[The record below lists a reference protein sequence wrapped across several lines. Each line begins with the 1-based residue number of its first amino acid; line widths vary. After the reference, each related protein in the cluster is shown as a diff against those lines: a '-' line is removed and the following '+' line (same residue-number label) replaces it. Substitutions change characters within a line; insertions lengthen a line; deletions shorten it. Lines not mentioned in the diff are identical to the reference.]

1 MSNNA
6 GTFGVVECSLQPVL
20 LIISKS
26 QFMQTAFRSAC
37 LMGGVLLAALA
48 AGKSAVAEVVVIGG
62 AEGLSWESGGG
73 DLPAVVIRSATA
85 IEKTNAPGGVIDFEP
100 EGRPYFI
107 APQRADTT
115 RNIAVGI
122 NSPLRGGSIRSP
134 NNRSIGAALA
144 NVIDDD
150 GDTALDMRAS
160 GGTQSA
166 RVLGL
171 IIDLD
176 LGARFGLN
184 RFKFFPRN
192 GDPDFP
198 SEEFPFQNEF
208 LRGYEIFINDG
219 TPENSFEGVPILQT
233 VAVETQNDQ
242 SVVDV
247 RIAPQY
253 VRFVRLKVLTAAGFD
268 LAEFQIFGTGF
279 VPEASYVS
287 NIFDF
292 GDLALFGNLR
302 WIQDAAGDAN
312 VSSLQVRTRTGVDP
326 NPVEFNKVRPGER
339 IFRVGGGAQAGN
351 RSGTS
356 TANVEVPWKWADG
369 VNDAELKALVENV
382 LDNDEVDVRE
392 AIGVFKDL
400 PLDQQA
406 LVTLDEADYRALR
419 GEDKGSI
426 RDDVNNWSG
435 WSPPY
440 SASGIVGQDQLPIDG
455 AGVPITSPGPRRY
468 FQFSI
473 DFFSDDFESA
483 AAVGGLAF
491 DVVSPPFARE
501 LIAEISPRSAAVGKN
516 TRFLYAVRNKSSG
529 QQRGFDA
536 FEIKTPLR
544 VESIGRVRIQRLG
557 GEVQEADFSG
567 SSLVNLPQASNGIS
581 IDEVLDD
588 RFAISFPL
596 IEEDGTV
603 LEVEFDNGVLRFGT
617 TFVGRAF
624 NRSVE
629 TTLGQGVVAGNA
641 ADLSQSGFADT
652 DIQPVGTPIADNL
665 SVAVPISKE
674 LLANVAVNSPVFTPN
689 GDGVN
694 DRVLI
699 QYDITNIARLS
710 PVKVSIFDLSG
721 RLVRALVDSEAIS
734 GRFAQPWDGRDDD
747 GVYVPPGHYAFS
759 VSLQAGTG
767 QVRKIGVVGVAY

>member
-1 MSNNA
+1 M
-6 GTFGVVECSLQPVL
+6 
-20 LIISKS
+20 
-26 QFMQTAFRSAC
+26 
-37 LMGGVLLAALA
+37 LAALA

-62 AEGLSWESGGG
+62 AAGLSWESGGG

-144 NVIDDD
+144 NVIDND

-192 GDPDFP
+192 GDPNFP

-247 RIAPQY
+247 RISPQY

-302 WIQDAAGDAN
+302 WIQEAAGDAN
-312 VSSLQVRTRTGVDP
+312 LSSLQIRTRTGVDS

-356 TANVEVPWKWADG
+356 TANVEVPWKWADD
-369 VNDAELKALVENV
+369 VDDAELKALVADV

-400 PLDQQA
+400 PLEQQA
-406 LVTLDEADYRALR
+406 LVTLDEADYSAMR
-419 GEDKGSI
+419 GEDKGVI

-440 SASGIVGQDQLPIDG
+440 SASGIVSQDQLPIDG
-455 AGVPITSPGPRRY
+455 AGVPISSPGPRRY

-473 DFFSDDFESA
+473 DFFSDDFEA
-483 AAVGGLAF
+483 AAVVGGLAF
-491 DVVSPPFARE
+491 DVISPPFAQE
-501 LIAEISPRSAAVGKN
+501 LIAEILPRSAAVGKN
-516 TRFLYAVRNKSSG
+516 TQFLYAVRNKSSG

-536 FEIKTPLR
+536 FEIETPLR
-544 VESIGRVRIQRLG
+544 VESIGRVRIQRPG

-567 SSLVNLPQASNGIS
+567 ASLANLPQASNGIS

-588 RFAISFPL
+588 RFVISFPL

-629 TTLGQGVVAGNA
+629 TTIGQGVVAGNA
-641 ADLSQSGFADT
+641 ADLSQSGFADS

-674 LLANVAVNSPVFTPN
+674 LLANVAVSSPVFTPN
-689 GDGVN
+689 GDGAN

-721 RLVRALVDSEAIS
+721 RLVRGLVNSEAIS
-734 GRFAQPWDGRDDD
+734 GRFVQPWDGRDDD

>member
-1 MSNNA
+1 MR
-6 GTFGVVECSLQPVL
+6 
-20 LIISKS
+20 
-26 QFMQTAFRSAC
+26 TAFRSAC
-37 LMGGVLLAALA
+37 LVGGLLLAAFA

-62 AEGLSWESGGG
+62 AEGLSWKSGGG

-100 EGRPYFI
+100 EGRSRFI

-115 RNIAVGI
+115 LNIAVGI
-122 NSPLRGGSIRSP
+122 NSPLRGGSIESP
-134 NNRSIGAALA
+134 NNRSIGATLA
-144 NVIDDD
+144 NLIDND

-198 SEEFPFQNEF
+198 SVEFPFQNEF

-247 RIAPQY
+247 RVAPQY

-268 LAEFQIFGTGF
+268 MAEFQIFGTGF

-302 WIQDAAGDAN
+302 WIQDAEGDAN
-312 VSSLQVRTRTGVDP
+312 LSSLRIRTRTGVDS

-356 TANVEVPWKWADG
+356 TANVEVPWKRAED
-369 VNDAELKALVENV
+369 VDDAELKALVESV

-406 LVTLDEADYRALR
+406 LVTLDEGDYSALR
-419 GEDKGSI
+419 GEDKGGI

-440 SASGIVGQDQLPIDG
+440 PASGIVGQDQLPIDG

-491 DVVSPPFARE
+491 DVISPPFAQE

-516 TRFLYAVRNKSSG
+516 TRFLYAVRNKASG

-536 FEIKTPLR
+536 FEIETPLR
-544 VESIGRVRIQRLG
+544 VEAIGRVRIQRPG
-557 GEVQEADFSG
+557 SEVQEADFSG
-567 SSLVNLPQASNGIS
+567 TSLANLPQASNGIS
-581 IDEVLDD
+581 IDEVHDD

-603 LEVEFDNGVLRFGT
+603 LEMEFDNGVLRFGT

-629 TTLGQGVVAGNA
+629 TTLGQGVLAGNA
-641 ADLSQSGFADT
+641 ADLSLSGFADS
-652 DIQPVGTPIADNL
+652 DFQPVGTPIEENL
-665 SVAVPISKE
+665 SVAVPISKD

-694 DRVLI
+694 DRALI
-699 QYDITNIARLS
+699 QYDITNIARPS

-767 QVRKIGVVGVAY
+767 QVREIGVVGVAY

>member
-1 MSNNA
+1 MR
-6 GTFGVVECSLQPVL
+6 
-20 LIISKS
+20 
-26 QFMQTAFRSAC
+26 TAFRSAC
-37 LMGGVLLAALA
+37 LVGGLLLAAFA

-100 EGRPYFI
+100 EGRPRFI
-107 APQRADTT
+107 APQLADTT

-122 NSPLRGGSIRSP
+122 NSPLRGGSIESP
-134 NNRSIGAALA
+134 NNRSIGGVLG
-144 NVIDDD
+144 NLIDND

-198 SEEFPFQNEF
+198 SVNFPFQNEF

-247 RIAPQY
+247 RIPPQY

-268 LAEFQIFGTGF
+268 MAEFQIFGTGF

-312 VSSLQVRTRTGVDP
+312 LSSLRIRTRTGVDP

-369 VNDAELKALVENV
+369 VDDAGLKALVESV

-406 LVTLDEADYRALR
+406 LVTLDEGDYSALR
-419 GEDKGSI
+419 GEDKGVI

-440 SASGIVGQDQLPIDG
+440 PASGIVGQDQLPIDG

-491 DVVSPPFARE
+491 DVISPPFAQE

-516 TRFLYAVRNKSSG
+516 TRFLYAVRNKASG

-536 FEIKTPLR
+536 FEIETPLR
-544 VESIGRVRIQRLG
+544 VEAIGRVRIQRPG
-557 GEVQEADFSG
+557 SEVQEADFSG
-567 SSLVNLPQASNGIS
+567 ASLANLPQASNGIS
-581 IDEVLDD
+581 IDEVHDG

-603 LEVEFDNGVLRFGT
+603 LEMEFDNGVLRFGT

-641 ADLSQSGFADT
+641 ADLSLSGFADS
-652 DIQPVGTPIADNL
+652 DFQPVGTPIEENL
-665 SVAVPISKE
+665 SVAVPISKD

-689 GDGVN
+689 GDGIN
-694 DRVLI
+694 DRALI

-734 GRFAQPWDGRDDD
+734 GRFAQLWDGRDDD

-767 QVRKIGVVGVAY
+767 QVREIGVVGVAY

>member
-1 MSNNA
+1 MR
-6 GTFGVVECSLQPVL
+6 
-20 LIISKS
+20 
-26 QFMQTAFRSAC
+26 TAFRSAC
-37 LMGGVLLAALA
+37 LVGGLLLAAFA
-48 AGKSAVAEVVVIGG
+48 AGKSAVAEVVIIGG

-85 IEKTNAPGGVIDFEP
+85 IEKTNAPGGVIDFAP
-100 EGRPYFI
+100 EGRPRFI
-107 APQRADTT
+107 APQLADTT

-122 NSPLRGGSIRSP
+122 NSPLRGGSIESP
-134 NNRSIGAALA
+134 NNRSIGGVLG
-144 NVIDDD
+144 NLIDND

-198 SEEFPFQNEF
+198 SVAFPFQNEF

-268 LAEFQIFGTGF
+268 MAEFQIFGTGF

-292 GDLALFGNLR
+292 GDLALLGNLR
-302 WIQDAAGDAN
+302 WVQDAEGDAN
-312 VSSLQVRTRTGVDP
+312 LSSLRIRTRTGVDP

-339 IFRVGGGAQAGN
+339 IFRVGGGARAGN

-356 TANVEVPWKWADG
+356 TANVEVPWKRAED
-369 VNDAELKALVENV
+369 VADAELKALVESV

-400 PLDQQA
+400 PLDQQS
-406 LVTLDEADYRALR
+406 LVTLDEGDYSALR
-419 GEDKGSI
+419 GEDKGVI
-426 RDDVNNWSG
+426 RDDVNNWSS

-491 DVVSPPFARE
+491 DVISPPFAQE

-516 TRFLYAVRNKSSG
+516 TQFLYAVLNKSSG
-529 QQRGFDA
+529 RQRGFDA
-536 FEIKTPLR
+536 FEIETPLR
-544 VESIGRVRIQRLG
+544 VEAIGRVRIQRPG

-567 SSLVNLPQASNGIS
+567 ASLANLPQASNGIS
-581 IDEVLDD
+581 IDEVSDD

-624 NRSVE
+624 NRAVE
-629 TTLGQGVVAGNA
+629 TTIGQGVVAGNA
-641 ADLSQSGFADT
+641 ADLSLSGFADS
-652 DIQPVGTPIADNL
+652 DLQPVGTPLAENL

-674 LLANVAVNSPVFTPN
+674 LLANVAVSSPVFTPN
-689 GDGVN
+689 GDGAN
-694 DRVLI
+694 DRALI
-699 QYDITNIARLS
+699 QYDITNIARPS

-734 GRFAQPWDGRDDD
+734 GRFVQPWDGRDDD
-747 GVYVPPGHYAFS
+747 GVYVPPGHYTFS

>member
-1 MSNNA
+1 MGNNA
-6 GTFGVVECSLQPVL
+6 AAFGVGPSCLLLVEFR
-20 LIISKS
+20 
-26 QFMQTAFRSAC
+26 FMHTAFRSAG
-37 LMGGVLLAALA
+37 LVAGLLFFAV
-48 AGKSAVAEVVVIGG
+48 SAVAEVVIIGG
-62 AEGLSWESGGG
+62 EEGLIWESGGG

-85 IEKTNAPGGVIDFEP
+85 IEKTNAPGGVIDFAP
-100 EGRPYFI
+100 EGLPYFI

-122 NSPLRGGSIRSP
+122 NSPLRGGRIDSP
-134 NNRSIGAALA
+134 NNRSIRAALS
-144 NVIDDD
+144 NLIDND

-198 SEEFPFQNEF
+198 SVEFPFQNEF

-242 SVVDV
+242 PVVDV
-247 RIAPQY
+247 RIDPQY

-268 LAEFQIFGTGF
+268 MAEFQIFGTGF

-302 WIQDAAGDAN
+302 WVQDARGDAN
-312 VSSLQVRTRTGVDP
+312 LSRLRIRTRTGVDP
-326 NPVEFNKVRPGER
+326 APVEFNKVRPGER
-339 IFRVGGGAQAGN
+339 IFRVGGGARAGN

-356 TANVEVPWKWADG
+356 TANVEVPWKRAEDIE
-369 VNDAELKALVENV
+369 DAELKALVENV

-392 AIGVFKDL
+392 ALGVFKDL

-406 LVTLDEADYRALR
+406 LVTLDEADYSALR
-419 GEDKGSI
+419 GEDKGVI

-440 SASGIVGQDQLPIDG
+440 SASGIVGQDQLSIDG
-455 AGVPITSPGPRRY
+455 AGVPISSPGPRRY

-483 AAVGGLAF
+483 ATVGGLAF
-491 DVVSPPFARE
+491 DAISPPFAQE

-516 TRFLYAVRNKSSG
+516 TRFLYAVLNKSSG

-536 FEIKTPLR
+536 FEIETPLR
-544 VESIGRVRIQRLG
+544 VEAIGRVRIERPG
-557 GEVQEADFSG
+557 GAVQEADFSG
-567 SSLVNLPQASNGIS
+567 ASLANLPQASNGIS
-581 IDEVLDD
+581 IDEVRDD

-596 IEEDGTV
+596 IQEDGAV

-624 NRSVE
+624 NRAVE
-629 TTLGQGVVAGNA
+629 TTIGQGVVAGNA
-641 ADLSQSGFADT
+641 ADLSAAGFADS
-652 DIQPVGTPIADNL
+652 DLQPVGTPLEENL

-689 GDGVN
+689 GDGAN
-694 DRVLI
+694 DRVLV
-699 QYDITNIARLS
+699 QYDITNIVRPS

-747 GVYVPPGHYAFS
+747 GGYVPPGHYTFS
-759 VSLQAGTG
+759 VSLRAGTG

>member
-1 MSNNA
+1 MR
-6 GTFGVVECSLQPVL
+6 
-20 LIISKS
+20 
-26 QFMQTAFRSAC
+26 TAFRSAC
-37 LMGGVLLAALA
+37 LVGGLLLAAFA

-100 EGRPYFI
+100 EGRFRFI

-115 RNIAVGI
+115 LNIAVGI
-122 NSPLRGGSIRSP
+122 NSPLRGGSIESP
-134 NNRSIGAALA
+134 NNRSIGATLA
-144 NVIDDD
+144 NLIDND

-198 SEEFPFQNEF
+198 SVEFPFQNEF

-247 RIAPQY
+247 RVAPQY

-268 LAEFQIFGTGF
+268 MAEFQIFGTGF

-312 VSSLQVRTRTGVDP
+312 LSSLRIRTRTGVDP

-356 TANVEVPWKWADG
+356 TANVEVPWKRAED
-369 VNDAELKALVENV
+369 VDDAELKALVESV

-406 LVTLDEADYRALR
+406 LVTLDEGDYSALR
-419 GEDKGSI
+419 GEDKGGI

-440 SASGIVGQDQLPIDG
+440 PASGIVGQDQLPIDG

-491 DVVSPPFARE
+491 DVISPPFAQE

-516 TRFLYAVRNKSSG
+516 TRFLYAVRNKASG

-536 FEIKTPLR
+536 FEIETPLR
-544 VESIGRVRIQRLG
+544 VEAIGRVRIQRPG
-557 GEVQEADFSG
+557 SEVQEADFSG
-567 SSLVNLPQASNGIS
+567 VSLANLPQASNGIS
-581 IDEVLDD
+581 IDEVHDD

-603 LEVEFDNGVLRFGT
+603 LEMEFDNGVLRFGT

-641 ADLSQSGFADT
+641 ADLSLSGFADS
-652 DIQPVGTPIADNL
+652 DFQPVGTPIEENL
-665 SVAVPISKE
+665 SVAVPISKD

-694 DRVLI
+694 DRALI
-699 QYDITNIARLS
+699 QYDITNIARPS

-767 QVRKIGVVGVAY
+767 QVREIGVVGVAY

>member
-1 MSNNA
+1 MR
-6 GTFGVVECSLQPVL
+6 
-20 LIISKS
+20 
-26 QFMQTAFRSAC
+26 TAFRSAC
-37 LMGGVLLAALA
+37 LVGGVLLVALA

-73 DLPAVVIRSATA
+73 GLPAVVIRSATA

-100 EGRPYFI
+100 EGRLHFI

-247 RIAPQY
+247 RISPQY

-302 WIQDAAGDAN
+302 WIQDAEGDAN
-312 VSSLQVRTRTGVDP
+312 LSSLQIRTRTGVDS
-326 NPVEFNKVRPGER
+326 NPIEFNKVRPGER

-356 TANVEVPWKWADG
+356 TANVEVPWKWADD
-369 VNDAELKALVENV
+369 VDDAELKALVADV

-406 LVTLDEADYRALR
+406 LVTLDEADYSALR
-419 GEDKGSI
+419 GEDKGVI

-440 SASGIVGQDQLPIDG
+440 SASAIVSQDLLPIDG
-455 AGVPITSPGPRRY
+455 AGVPISSPGPRRY

-483 AAVGGLAF
+483 AVVGGLAF
-491 DVVSPPFARE
+491 DVIAPPFAQE

-516 TRFLYAVRNKSSG
+516 TRFLYAVLNKSSG

-536 FEIKTPLR
+536 FEIETPLR
-544 VESIGRVRIQRLG
+544 VESIGRVRIQRPG

-567 SSLVNLPQASNGIS
+567 ASLANLPQASNSIS
-581 IDEVLDD
+581 IDEVDDD

-629 TTLGQGVVAGNA
+629 TTIGQGVVAGNA
-641 ADLSQSGFADT
+641 ADLSLSGFD
-652 DIQPVGTPIADNL
+652 DSDRQPVGTPIAENL

-689 GDGVN
+689 GDGAN

-699 QYDITNIARLS
+699 QYDITNIARPS

>member
-1 MSNNA
+1 MR
-6 GTFGVVECSLQPVL
+6 
-20 LIISKS
+20 
-26 QFMQTAFRSAC
+26 TAFRSAY
-37 LMGGVLLAALA
+37 LVGGLLLAALA
-48 AGKSAVAEVVVIGG
+48 AGKSAVAEVVIIGS

-73 DLPAVVIRSATA
+73 GLPAVVIRSATA

-100 EGRPYFI
+100 EGRLHFI

-122 NSPLRGGSIRSP
+122 NSPLRGGSIESP
-134 NNRSIGAALA
+134 NNRSISGALA
-144 NVIDDD
+144 NLIDND

-198 SEEFPFQNEF
+198 SVEFPFQNEF

-247 RIAPQY
+247 RIPPQY

-302 WIQDAAGDAN
+302 WIQDAEGDAN
-312 VSSLQVRTRTGVDP
+312 LSSLQIRTRTGLDP

-339 IFRVGGGAQAGN
+339 IFRVGGGARAGN

-356 TANVEVPWKWADG
+356 TANVEVPWKWADD
-369 VNDAELKALVENV
+369 VDDAELKALVADV

-406 LVTLDEADYRALR
+406 LVTLDEADYSALR
-419 GEDKGSI
+419 GEDKGVI

-455 AGVPITSPGPRRY
+455 AGVPISSPGP
-468 FQFSI
+468 
-473 DFFSDDFESA
+473 A
-483 AAVGGLAF
+483 AL
-491 DVVSPPFARE
+491 
-501 LIAEISPRSAAVGKN
+501 
-516 TRFLYAVRNKSSG
+516 
-529 QQRGFDA
+529 
-536 FEIKTPLR
+536 
-544 VESIGRVRIQRLG
+544 
-557 GEVQEADFSG
+557 
-567 SSLVNLPQASNGIS
+567 
-581 IDEVLDD
+581 
-588 RFAISFPL
+588 
-596 IEEDGTV
+596 
-603 LEVEFDNGVLRFGT
+603 
-617 TFVGRAF
+617 
-624 NRSVE
+624 
-629 TTLGQGVVAGNA
+629 
-641 ADLSQSGFADT
+641 
-652 DIQPVGTPIADNL
+652 L
-665 SVAVPISKE
+665 SV
-674 LLANVAVNSPVFTPN
+674 F
-689 GDGVN
+689 
-694 DRVLI
+694 
-699 QYDITNIARLS
+699 
-710 PVKVSIFDLSG
+710 
-721 RLVRALVDSEAIS
+721 
-734 GRFAQPWDGRDDD
+734 
-747 GVYVPPGHYAFS
+747 H
-759 VSLQAGTG
+759 
-767 QVRKIGVVGVAY
+767 

>member
-1 MSNNA
+1 MR
-6 GTFGVVECSLQPVL
+6 TV
-20 LIISKS
+20 
-26 QFMQTAFRSAC
+26 FRSVY
-37 LMGGVLLAALA
+37 LVGGLLLAALA
-48 AGKSAVAEVVVIGG
+48 AEKSAVADVVIIGG

-73 DLPAVVIRSATA
+73 GLPAVVIRSATA
-85 IEKTNAPGGVIDFEP
+85 IEKTNSPGGVIDFEP
-100 EGRPYFI
+100 EGRLHFI

-122 NSPLRGGSIRSP
+122 NSPLRGGSIESP
-134 NNRSIGAALA
+134 NNRSISAALA
-144 NVIDDD
+144 NLIDND

-192 GDPDFP
+192 GDPNFP
-198 SEEFPFQNEF
+198 SAEFPFQNEF

-219 TPENSFEGVPILQT
+219 TRENSFEGVPILQT

-247 RIAPQY
+247 RIPPQY

-302 WIQDAAGDAN
+302 WIQDAEGDAN
-312 VSSLQVRTRTGVDP
+312 LSGLQIRTRTGVDA

-339 IFRVGGGAQAGN
+339 IFRVGGGARAGN

-356 TANVEVPWKWADG
+356 TANVEVPWKWTDD
-369 VNDAELKALVENV
+369 VDDAELKALIADV

-406 LVTLDEADYRALR
+406 LVTLDEADYSALR
-419 GEDKGSI
+419 GEDKGII

-440 SASGIVGQDQLPIDG
+440 PASGIVGQDQLPIDG
-455 AGVPITSPGPRRY
+455 AGVPISSPGPRRY

-483 AAVGGLAF
+483 AVVGGLAF
-491 DVVSPPFARE
+491 DVISPPFAQE

-516 TRFLYAVRNKSSG
+516 TRFLYAVLNKSSD

-536 FEIKTPLR
+536 FEIETPLR
-544 VESIGRVRIQRLG
+544 VESIGRVRIQRPG
-557 GEVQEADFSG
+557 GEVQEANFSG
-567 SSLVNLPQASNGIS
+567 ASLANLPQASNSIS
-581 IDEVLDD
+581 IDEVHDD

-629 TTLGQGVVAGNA
+629 TTIGQGVVAGNA
-641 ADLSQSGFADT
+641 ADLSQSGFADS
-652 DIQPVGTPIADNL
+652 DLQPVGTPIDENL

-689 GDGVN
+689 GDGAN

-699 QYDITNIARLS
+699 QYDITNIARPS

-734 GRFAQPWDGRDDD
+734 GRFVQLWDGRDDD

>member
-1 MSNNA
+1 M
-6 GTFGVVECSLQPVL
+6 
-20 LIISKS
+20 
-26 QFMQTAFRSAC
+26 
-37 LMGGVLLAALA
+37 LAAFA
-48 AGKSAVAEVVVIGG
+48 AGKSAVAEVVIIGG

-73 DLPAVVIRSATA
+73 GLPAVVIRSSTA

-100 EGRPYFI
+100 EGRLHFI

-134 NNRSIGAALA
+134 NNRSIGAALG
-144 NVIDDD
+144 NVIDND

-198 SEEFPFQNEF
+198 SVEFPFQNEF

-292 GDLALFGNLR
+292 GDLALFGNFR

-312 VSSLQVRTRTGVDP
+312 LSSLQVRTRTGVDP

-356 TANVEVPWKWADG
+356 TANVEVPWRWADD
-369 VNDAELKALVENV
+369 VDDAELKALVADV

-406 LVTLDEADYRALR
+406 LVTLDEADYSALR
-419 GEDKGSI
+419 GEDKGVI

-440 SASGIVGQDQLPIDG
+440 SASGIVSQDQLPIDG
-455 AGVPITSPGPRRY
+455 AGVPISSPGPRRY

-483 AAVGGLAF
+483 AVVGGLAF
-491 DVVSPPFARE
+491 DVISPPFAQE

-516 TRFLYAVRNKSSG
+516 TRFLYAVLNKSSG

-536 FEIKTPLR
+536 FEIETPLR
-544 VESIGRVRIQRLG
+544 VEAIGRVRIQRPG

-567 SSLVNLPQASNGIS
+567 VSLANLPQASNSIS

-588 RFAISFPL
+588 RFVISFPL

-617 TFVGRAF
+617 TFVSRAF

-629 TTLGQGVVAGNA
+629 TTIGQGVVAGNA
-641 ADLSQSGFADT
+641 ADLSLSGFADS
-652 DIQPVGTPIADNL
+652 DLQPVGAPIEENL

-689 GDGVN
+689 GDGAN

>member
-20 LIISKS
+20 LLTFKS

-62 AEGLSWESGGG
+62 GEGLSWESGGG

-144 NVIDDD
+144 NVIDND

-198 SEEFPFQNEF
+198 SKEFPFQNEF

-302 WIQDAAGDAN
+302 WIQEAEGDAN
-312 VSSLQVRTRTGVDP
+312 LSSLRVRTRTGVDP

-356 TANVEVPWKWADG
+356 TANVEVPWKWADAID
-369 VNDAELKALVENV
+369 DAQLKALVEEV

-400 PLDQQA
+400 PLDQQV
-406 LVTLDEADYRALR
+406 LVTLDEADYSALR
-419 GEDKGSI
+419 GEDKGVI

-440 SASGIVGQDQLPIDG
+440 PASGIVGQDQLPIDG
-455 AGVPITSPGPRRY
+455 SGVPISSPGPRRY

-491 DVVSPPFARE
+491 DVVSPPFAQE

-544 VESIGRVRIQRLG
+544 VESIGRVRIQRPG

-567 SSLVNLPQASNGIS
+567 SSLVNLPQASNAIS

>member
-1 MSNNA
+1 M
-6 GTFGVVECSLQPVL
+6 
-20 LIISKS
+20 
-26 QFMQTAFRSAC
+26 
-37 LMGGVLLAALA
+37 LAAFV
-48 AGKSAVAEVVVIGG
+48 AGKSAVAEVVIIGG

-73 DLPAVVIRSATA
+73 GLPAVVIRSSTA

-122 NSPLRGGSIRSP
+122 NSPLRGGSIESP
-134 NNRSIGAALA
+134 NNRSISATLA
-144 NVIDDD
+144 NLIDND

-198 SEEFPFQNEF
+198 SVEFPFQNEF

-247 RIAPQY
+247 RIPPQY

-268 LAEFQIFGTGF
+268 MAEFQIFGTGF

-292 GDLALFGNLR
+292 GGLALFGNFR
-302 WIQDAAGDAN
+302 WIQDAEGDAN
-312 VSSLQVRTRTGVDP
+312 LSSLQIRTRTGVDP
-326 NPVEFNKVRPGER
+326 SPVEFNKVRPGER

-356 TANVEVPWKWADG
+356 TANVEVPWRWADD
-369 VNDAELKALVENV
+369 VDDAELKALVADV

-406 LVTLDEADYRALR
+406 LVTLDEADYSALR
-419 GEDKGSI
+419 GEDKGVI

-440 SASGIVGQDQLPIDG
+440 SASGIVSQDQLPIDG
-455 AGVPITSPGPRRY
+455 AGVPISSPGPRRY

-483 AAVGGLAF
+483 AVVGGLAF
-491 DVVSPPFARE
+491 DVISPPFAQE

-516 TRFLYAVRNKSSG
+516 TRFLYAVLNKSSG

-536 FEIKTPLR
+536 FEIETPLR
-544 VESIGRVRIQRLG
+544 VESIGRVRIQRPG

-567 SSLVNLPQASNGIS
+567 ASLANLPQASNSIS
-581 IDEVLDD
+581 IDEVHDD
-588 RFAISFPL
+588 RFVISFPL

-629 TTLGQGVVAGNA
+629 TTIGQGAVAGNA
-641 ADLSQSGFADT
+641 ADLSLSGFADS
-652 DIQPVGTPIADNL
+652 DLQPVGTPIEENL

-699 QYDITNIARLS
+699 QYDITNIARPS

-734 GRFAQPWDGRDDD
+734 GRFAQPWDGQDDD

>member
-20 LIISKS
+20 LIIFKS

-85 IEKTNAPGGVIDFEP
+85 IEKTNAPGGVIDFDP

-144 NVIDDD
+144 NVIDND

-247 RIAPQY
+247 RISPQY

-302 WIQDAAGDAN
+302 WIQEAEGDAN
-312 VSSLQVRTRTGVDP
+312 LSSLRVRTRTGVDP

-356 TANVEVPWKWADG
+356 TANVEVPWKWADAID
-369 VNDAELKALVENV
+369 DAELKALVEEV

-400 PLDQQA
+400 PLDQQV

-419 GEDKGSI
+419 GEDKGVI

-440 SASGIVGQDQLPIDG
+440 PASGIVGQDQLPIDG
-455 AGVPITSPGPRRY
+455 SGVPISSPGPRRY

-491 DVVSPPFARE
+491 DVVSPPFAQE

-544 VESIGRVRIQRLG
+544 VESIGRVRIQRPDS
-557 GEVQEADFSG
+557 EVQEADFSG
-567 SSLVNLPQASNGIS
+567 SSLVNLPQASNDIS

-689 GDGVN
+689 GDGAN

>member
-1 MSNNA
+1 MR
-6 GTFGVVECSLQPVL
+6 
-20 LIISKS
+20 
-26 QFMQTAFRSAC
+26 TAFRSAC
-37 LMGGVLLAALA
+37 LVGGLLLAAFA

-100 EGRPYFI
+100 EGRSRFI

-115 RNIAVGI
+115 LNIAVGI
-122 NSPLRGGSIRSP
+122 NSPLRGGSIESP
-134 NNRSIGAALA
+134 NNRSIGATLA
-144 NVIDDD
+144 NLIDND

-198 SEEFPFQNEF
+198 SVEFPFQNEF

-247 RIAPQY
+247 RVAPQY

-268 LAEFQIFGTGF
+268 MAEFQIFGTGF

-302 WIQDAAGDAN
+302 WIQDAEGDAN
-312 VSSLQVRTRTGVDP
+312 LSSLRIRTRTGVDS

-356 TANVEVPWKWADG
+356 TANVEVPWKRAED
-369 VNDAELKALVENV
+369 VVDAELKALVESV

-406 LVTLDEADYRALR
+406 LVTLDEGDYSALR
-419 GEDKGSI
+419 GEDKGGI

-440 SASGIVGQDQLPIDG
+440 PASGIVGQDQLPIDG

-491 DVVSPPFARE
+491 DVISPPFAQE

-516 TRFLYAVRNKSSG
+516 TRFLYAVRNKASG

-536 FEIKTPLR
+536 FEIETPLR
-544 VESIGRVRIQRLG
+544 VEAIGRVRIQRPG
-557 GEVQEADFSG
+557 SEVQEADFSG
-567 SSLVNLPQASNGIS
+567 TSLANLPQASNGIS
-581 IDEVLDD
+581 IDEVHDD

-603 LEVEFDNGVLRFGT
+603 LEMEFDNGVLRFGT

-641 ADLSQSGFADT
+641 ADLSLSGFADS
-652 DIQPVGTPIADNL
+652 DFQPVGTPIEENL
-665 SVAVPISKE
+665 SVAVPISKD

-694 DRVLI
+694 DRALI
-699 QYDITNIARLS
+699 QYDITNIARPS

-767 QVRKIGVVGVAY
+767 QVREIGVVGVAY

>member
-1 MSNNA
+1 MR
-6 GTFGVVECSLQPVL
+6 
-20 LIISKS
+20 I
-26 QFMQTAFRSAC
+26 AFRFAG
-37 LMGGVLLAALA
+37 LVGGVLLAALA

-134 NNRSIGAALA
+134 NNRSIGAALT

-302 WIQDAAGDAN
+302 WIQDAEGDAN
-312 VSSLQVRTRTGVDP
+312 LSGLRVRTRTGVDP

-356 TANVEVPWKWADG
+356 TANVEVPWKWADI
-369 VNDAELKALVENV
+369 VDDAELKGLVEGV

-392 AIGVFKDL
+392 AIGVFKGL

-406 LVTLDEADYRALR
+406 LVTLDEADYSALR
-419 GEDKGSI
+419 SEDRGVI

-440 SASGIVGQDQLPIDG
+440 PASGIVSQDQLPIDG
-455 AGVPITSPGPRRY
+455 TGVPISSPGPRRY
-468 FQFSI
+468 FQLSI

-483 AAVGGLAF
+483 AVVGGLAF
-491 DVVSPPFARE
+491 DVVSPPFAQE

-536 FEIKTPLR
+536 FEIETPLR
-544 VESIGRVRIQRLG
+544 VESIGRVRIQRPG

-567 SSLVNLPQASNGIS
+567 ASLANLPQASNGIS

-641 ADLSQSGFADT
+641 ADLSQSGFADS

-721 RLVRALVDSEAIS
+721 RLVRVLVDSEAIS

-747 GVYVPPGHYAFS
+747 GEYVPPGHYAFS

>member
-1 MSNNA
+1 MRI
-6 GTFGVVECSLQPVL
+6 T
-20 LIISKS
+20 
-26 QFMQTAFRSAC
+26 FRSTF
-37 LMGGVLLAALA
+37 LVGGFLLAAFA
-48 AGKSAVAEVVVIGG
+48 TGKSAVAEVVVIGG

-73 DLPAVVIRSATA
+73 DLPAVVIRSESA

-107 APQRADTT
+107 APQLADTT
-115 RNIAVGI
+115 RNIAIGI
-122 NSPLRGGSIRSP
+122 NSPLRGGSIESP
-134 NNRSIGAALA
+134 NNRSISATLA
-144 NVIDDD
+144 NLIDND

-160 GGTQSA
+160 VGTQSA

-192 GDPDFP
+192 GAPDFP
-198 SEEFPFQNEF
+198 SVEFPFQNEF

-247 RIAPQY
+247 RIPPQY

-268 LAEFQIFGTGF
+268 MAEFQIFGTGF

-287 NIFDF
+287 NVFDF

-302 WIQDAAGDAN
+302 WIQDAEGDAN
-312 VSSLQVRTRTGVDP
+312 LSSLQVRTRTGVDP
-326 NPVEFNKVRPGER
+326 APVEFNKVRPGER

-356 TANVEVPWKWADG
+356 TANVEVPWKRAED
-369 VNDAELKALVENV
+369 VDDAELKALVGGV

-392 AIGVFKDL
+392 ALGVFKDL

-406 LVTLDEADYRALR
+406 LVTLNEADYNALR
-419 GEDKGSI
+419 GEDKGGI

-440 SASGIVGQDQLPIDG
+440 PASGIVSQDQISIDG
-455 AGVPITSPGPRRY
+455 AGVPISSPGPRRY

-483 AAVGGLAF
+483 ALVGGLAF
-491 DVVSPPFARE
+491 DVISPPFAQE

-516 TRFLYAVRNKSSG
+516 TRFLYAVLNKSSG

-536 FEIKTPLR
+536 LEIETPLR
-544 VESIGRVRIQRLG
+544 VEAIGRVRIQRPS
-557 GEVQEADFSG
+557 GEVQAADFSDA
-567 SSLVNLPQASNGIS
+567 SLANLPQDSNGLS
-581 IDEVLDD
+581 IDEVHDD

-596 IEEDGTV
+596 IQEDGTV

-629 TTLGQGVVAGNA
+629 TTIGQGVVAGNA
-641 ADLSQSGFADT
+641 ADLSQSGFADS
-652 DIQPVGTPIADNL
+652 DLQPVGTPIEENL

-674 LLANVAVNSPVFTPN
+674 LLANVAVNSSVFTPN
-689 GDGVN
+689 GDGAN
-694 DRVLI
+694 DRVFI
-699 QYDITNIARLS
+699 RYDITNIARPS
-710 PVKVSIFDLSG
+710 PIKVSIFDLSG

-734 GRFAQPWDGRDDD
+734 GRFAQPWDGRDDA
-747 GVYVPPGHYAFS
+747 GIYVPPGHYAFS
-759 VSLQAGTG
+759 VLLQAGTG

>member
-1 MSNNA
+1 MR
-6 GTFGVVECSLQPVL
+6 
-20 LIISKS
+20 
-26 QFMQTAFRSAC
+26 TAFRSAC
-37 LMGGVLLAALA
+37 LVGGLLLAAFA

-100 EGRPYFI
+100 EGRSRFI

-115 RNIAVGI
+115 LNIAVGI
-122 NSPLRGGSIRSP
+122 NSPLRGGSIESP
-134 NNRSIGAALA
+134 NNRSIGATLA
-144 NVIDDD
+144 NLIDND

-198 SEEFPFQNEF
+198 SVEFPFQNEF

-247 RIAPQY
+247 RVAPQY

-268 LAEFQIFGTGF
+268 MAEFQIFGTGF

-302 WIQDAAGDAN
+302 WIQDAEGDAN
-312 VSSLQVRTRTGVDP
+312 LSSLRLRTRTGVDS

-356 TANVEVPWKWADG
+356 TANVEVPWKRAED
-369 VNDAELKALVENV
+369 VDDAELKALVESV

-406 LVTLDEADYRALR
+406 LVTLDEGDYSALR
-419 GEDKGSI
+419 GEDKGGI

-440 SASGIVGQDQLPIDG
+440 PASGIVGQDQLPIDG

-491 DVVSPPFARE
+491 DVISPPFAQE

-516 TRFLYAVRNKSSG
+516 TRFLYAVRNKASG

-536 FEIKTPLR
+536 FEIETPLR
-544 VESIGRVRIQRLG
+544 VEAIGRVRIQRPG
-557 GEVQEADFSG
+557 SEVQEADFSG
-567 SSLVNLPQASNGIS
+567 TSLANLPQASNGIS
-581 IDEVLDD
+581 IDEVHDD

-603 LEVEFDNGVLRFGT
+603 LEMEFDNGVLRFGT

-641 ADLSQSGFADT
+641 ADLSLSGFADS
-652 DIQPVGTPIADNL
+652 DFQPVGTPIEENL
-665 SVAVPISKE
+665 SVAVPISKD

-689 GDGVN
+689 GDGIN
-694 DRVLI
+694 DRALI

-734 GRFAQPWDGRDDD
+734 GRFAQLWDGRDDD

-767 QVRKIGVVGVAY
+767 QVREIGVVGVAY

>member
-1 MSNNA
+1 MR
-6 GTFGVVECSLQPVL
+6 
-20 LIISKS
+20 
-26 QFMQTAFRSAC
+26 TAFRSAC
-37 LMGGVLLAALA
+37 LVGGLLLAAFA

-100 EGRPYFI
+100 EGRSRFI

-115 RNIAVGI
+115 LNIAVGI
-122 NSPLRGGSIRSP
+122 NSPLRGGSIESP
-134 NNRSIGAALA
+134 NNRSIGATLA
-144 NVIDDD
+144 NLIDND

-198 SEEFPFQNEF
+198 SVEFPFQNEF

-247 RIAPQY
+247 RVAPQY

-268 LAEFQIFGTGF
+268 MAEFQIFGTGF

-302 WIQDAAGDAN
+302 WIQDAEGDAN
-312 VSSLQVRTRTGVDP
+312 LSSLRIRTRTGVDS

-356 TANVEVPWKWADG
+356 TANVEVPWKRAED
-369 VNDAELKALVENV
+369 VDDAELKALVESV

-406 LVTLDEADYRALR
+406 LVTLDEGDYSALR
-419 GEDKGSI
+419 GEDKGGI

-440 SASGIVGQDQLPIDG
+440 PASGIVGQHQLPIDG
-455 AGVPITSPGPRRY
+455 AGVPIT
-468 FQFSI
+468 
-473 DFFSDDFESA
+473 
-483 AAVGGLAF
+483 
-491 DVVSPPFARE
+491 
-501 LIAEISPRSAAVGKN
+501 
-516 TRFLYAVRNKSSG
+516 
-529 QQRGFDA
+529 
-536 FEIKTPLR
+536 
-544 VESIGRVRIQRLG
+544 
-557 GEVQEADFSG
+557 
-567 SSLVNLPQASNGIS
+567 
-581 IDEVLDD
+581 
-588 RFAISFPL
+588 
-596 IEEDGTV
+596 
-603 LEVEFDNGVLRFGT
+603 
-617 TFVGRAF
+617 
-624 NRSVE
+624 
-629 TTLGQGVVAGNA
+629 
-641 ADLSQSGFADT
+641 
-652 DIQPVGTPIADNL
+652 
-665 SVAVPISKE
+665 
-674 LLANVAVNSPVFTPN
+674 
-689 GDGVN
+689 
-694 DRVLI
+694 
-699 QYDITNIARLS
+699 
-710 PVKVSIFDLSG
+710 
-721 RLVRALVDSEAIS
+721 
-734 GRFAQPWDGRDDD
+734 
-747 GVYVPPGHYAFS
+747 
-759 VSLQAGTG
+759 
-767 QVRKIGVVGVAY
+767 

>member
-1 MSNNA
+1 MR
-6 GTFGVVECSLQPVL
+6 
-20 LIISKS
+20 
-26 QFMQTAFRSAC
+26 TAFRSAC
-37 LMGGVLLAALA
+37 LVGGLLLAAFA

-100 EGRPYFI
+100 EGRSRFI

-115 RNIAVGI
+115 LNIAVGI
-122 NSPLRGGSIRSP
+122 NSPLRGGSIESP
-134 NNRSIGAALA
+134 NNRSIGATLA
-144 NVIDDD
+144 NLIDND

-198 SEEFPFQNEF
+198 SVEFPFQNEF

-247 RIAPQY
+247 RVAPQY

-268 LAEFQIFGTGF
+268 MAEFQIFGTGF

-302 WIQDAAGDAN
+302 WIQDAEGDAN
-312 VSSLQVRTRTGVDP
+312 LSSLRIRTRTGVDS

-356 TANVEVPWKWADG
+356 TANVEVPWKRAED
-369 VNDAELKALVENV
+369 VDDAELKALVESV

-406 LVTLDEADYRALR
+406 LVTLDEGDYSALR

-440 SASGIVGQDQLPIDG
+440 PASGIVGQDQLPIDG

-491 DVVSPPFARE
+491 DVISPPFAQE

-516 TRFLYAVRNKSSG
+516 TRFLYAVRNKASG

-536 FEIKTPLR
+536 FEIETPLR
-544 VESIGRVRIQRLG
+544 VEAIGRVRIQRSG
-557 GEVQEADFSG
+557 SEVQEADFSG
-567 SSLVNLPQASNGIS
+567 ASLANLPQASNGIS
-581 IDEVLDD
+581 IDEVHDD

-603 LEVEFDNGVLRFGT
+603 LEMEFDNGVLRFGT

-641 ADLSQSGFADT
+641 ADLSLSGFADS
-652 DIQPVGTPIADNL
+652 DFQPVGTPIEENL
-665 SVAVPISKE
+665 SVAVPISKD

-694 DRVLI
+694 DRALI
-699 QYDITNIARLS
+699 QYDITNIARPS

-767 QVRKIGVVGVAY
+767 QVREIGVVGVAY

>member
-1 MSNNA
+1 MR
-6 GTFGVVECSLQPVL
+6 
-20 LIISKS
+20 
-26 QFMQTAFRSAC
+26 TAFRSAC
-37 LMGGVLLAALA
+37 LVGGLLLAAFA

-122 NSPLRGGSIRSP
+122 NSPLRGGSIESP
-134 NNRSIGAALA
+134 NNRSISAALA
-144 NVIDDD
+144 NLIDND

-198 SEEFPFQNEF
+198 SVEFPFQNEF

-219 TPENSFEGVPILQT
+219 TPENFFEGVPILQT
-233 VAVETQNDQ
+233 IAVETQNDQ

-247 RIAPQY
+247 RIPPQY

-268 LAEFQIFGTGF
+268 MAEFQIFGTGF

-302 WIQDAAGDAN
+302 WSQDAEGDAN
-312 VSSLQVRTRTGVDP
+312 LSSLRIRTRTGVDP

-356 TANVEVPWKWADG
+356 TANVEVPWKWADD
-369 VNDAELKALVENV
+369 VDDAALKALVKDV

-392 AIGVFKDL
+392 AIGVFKGL

-406 LVTLDEADYRALR
+406 LVTLNEADYRALR
-419 GEDKGSI
+419 GEDKGVI

-455 AGVPITSPGPRRY
+455 AGVPITSLGPRRY

-491 DVVSPPFARE
+491 DVISPPFAQE

-536 FEIKTPLR
+536 FEIETPLR
-544 VESIGRVRIQRLG
+544 VKAIGSVRIRRPG

-567 SSLVNLPQASNGIS
+567 ASLANLPQANNGIS
-581 IDEVLDD
+581 IDEVRDD

-641 ADLSQSGFADT
+641 ADLSLSGFADS
-652 DIQPVGTPIADNL
+652 DRQPVGTPIEENL
-665 SVAVPISKE
+665 SVAVPISKD

-699 QYDITNIARLS
+699 QYDITNIARPS

-721 RLVRALVDSEAIS
+721 RLVRALVHSEAIS
-734 GRFAQPWDGRDDD
+734 GRFAQLWDGRDDD

>member
-1 MSNNA
+1 MR
-6 GTFGVVECSLQPVL
+6 
-20 LIISKS
+20 
-26 QFMQTAFRSAC
+26 TAFRSAC
-37 LMGGVLLAALA
+37 LVGGVLLAALA

-100 EGRPYFI
+100 EGRSYFI

-122 NSPLRGGSIRSP
+122 NSPLRGGGIASP
-134 NNRSIGAALA
+134 NNRSISAALA
-144 NVIDDD
+144 NLIDDD
-150 GDTALDMRAS
+150 GNTALDMRAS

-198 SEEFPFQNEF
+198 SVEFPFQNEF

-247 RIAPQY
+247 RIPPQY

-268 LAEFQIFGTGF
+268 MAEFQIFGTGF

-302 WIQDAAGDAN
+302 WIQDAEGDAN
-312 VSSLQVRTRTGVDP
+312 LSNLQVRTRTGVDP

-356 TANVEVPWKWADG
+356 TANVEVPWKWADDID
-369 VNDAELKALVENV
+369 DAELKALVADV

-400 PLDQQA
+400 PLDEQA

-419 GEDKGSI
+419 GEDKGVI

-455 AGVPITSPGPRRY
+455 AGVPISSPGPRRY

-483 AAVGGLAF
+483 AVVGGLAF
-491 DVVSPPFARE
+491 DAISPPFAQE

-516 TRFLYAVRNKSSG
+516 TRFLYAVLNKSSG

-536 FEIKTPLR
+536 FEIETPLR
-544 VESIGRVRIQRLG
+544 VESIGRVRIQRPG

-567 SSLVNLPQASNGIS
+567 ASLANLPQASNSIS
-581 IDEVLDD
+581 IDEVHDD
-588 RFAISFPL
+588 RFVISFPL

-629 TTLGQGVVAGNA
+629 TTIGQGVVAGNA
-641 ADLSQSGFADT
+641 ADLSSVWVCRFRSPAGGYADSGQSLG
-652 DIQPVGTPIADNL
+652 
-665 SVAVPISKE
+665 
-674 LLANVAVNSPVFTPN
+674 
-689 GDGVN
+689 
-694 DRVLI
+694 
-699 QYDITNIARLS
+699 
-710 PVKVSIFDLSG
+710 G
-721 RLVRALVDSEAIS
+721 RAHQQGALGQC
-734 GRFAQPWDGRDDD
+734 GREFS
-747 GVYVPPGHYAFS
+747 GVYAQRRRGQRSGPHPVRHHQYRAALAGESLDFRSVRPLGPG
-759 VSLQAGTG
+759 LG
-767 QVRKIGVVGVAY
+767 Q

>member
-1 MSNNA
+1 MR
-6 GTFGVVECSLQPVL
+6 
-20 LIISKS
+20 
-26 QFMQTAFRSAC
+26 TAFRSAC
-37 LMGGVLLAALA
+37 LVGGLLLAAFA

-100 EGRPYFI
+100 EGRSRFI

-115 RNIAVGI
+115 LNIAVGI
-122 NSPLRGGSIRSP
+122 NSPLRGGSIESP
-134 NNRSIGAALA
+134 NNRSIGATLA
-144 NVIDDD
+144 NLIDND

-198 SEEFPFQNEF
+198 SVEFPFQNEF

-247 RIAPQY
+247 RVAPQY

-268 LAEFQIFGTGF
+268 MAEFQIFGTGF

-302 WIQDAAGDAN
+302 WIQDAEGDAN
-312 VSSLQVRTRTGVDP
+312 LSSLRIRTRTGVDP

-356 TANVEVPWKWADG
+356 TANVEVPWKRAED
-369 VNDAELKALVENV
+369 VDDAELKALVESV

-400 PLDQQA
+400 PLDQ
-406 LVTLDEADYRALR
+406 
-419 GEDKGSI
+419 
-426 RDDVNNWSG
+426 
-435 WSPPY
+435 
-440 SASGIVGQDQLPIDG
+440 
-455 AGVPITSPGPRRY
+455 
-468 FQFSI
+468 
-473 DFFSDDFESA
+473 
-483 AAVGGLAF
+483 
-491 DVVSPPFARE
+491 
-501 LIAEISPRSAAVGKN
+501 
-516 TRFLYAVRNKSSG
+516 
-529 QQRGFDA
+529 
-536 FEIKTPLR
+536 
-544 VESIGRVRIQRLG
+544 
-557 GEVQEADFSG
+557 
-567 SSLVNLPQASNGIS
+567 
-581 IDEVLDD
+581 
-588 RFAISFPL
+588 
-596 IEEDGTV
+596 
-603 LEVEFDNGVLRFGT
+603 
-617 TFVGRAF
+617 
-624 NRSVE
+624 
-629 TTLGQGVVAGNA
+629 
-641 ADLSQSGFADT
+641 
-652 DIQPVGTPIADNL
+652 
-665 SVAVPISKE
+665 
-674 LLANVAVNSPVFTPN
+674 
-689 GDGVN
+689 
-694 DRVLI
+694 
-699 QYDITNIARLS
+699 
-710 PVKVSIFDLSG
+710 
-721 RLVRALVDSEAIS
+721 
-734 GRFAQPWDGRDDD
+734 
-747 GVYVPPGHYAFS
+747 
-759 VSLQAGTG
+759 
-767 QVRKIGVVGVAY
+767 

>member
-1 MSNNA
+1 MR
-6 GTFGVVECSLQPVL
+6 
-20 LIISKS
+20 
-26 QFMQTAFRSAC
+26 TAFRSAC
-37 LMGGVLLAALA
+37 LVGGLLLAAFA

-100 EGRPYFI
+100 EGRFRFI

-115 RNIAVGI
+115 LNIAVGI
-122 NSPLRGGSIRSP
+122 NSPLRGGSIESP
-134 NNRSIGAALA
+134 NNRSIGATLA
-144 NVIDDD
+144 NLIDND

-198 SEEFPFQNEF
+198 SVEFPFQNEF

-247 RIAPQY
+247 RVAPQY

-268 LAEFQIFGTGF
+268 MAEFQIFGTGF

-312 VSSLQVRTRTGVDP
+312 LSSLRIRTRTGVDP

-356 TANVEVPWKWADG
+356 TANVEVPWKRAED
-369 VNDAELKALVENV
+369 VDDAELKALVESV

-406 LVTLDEADYRALR
+406 LVTLNEGDYSALR
-419 GEDKGSI
+419 GEDKGGI

-440 SASGIVGQDQLPIDG
+440 PASGIVGQDQLPIDG

-491 DVVSPPFARE
+491 DVISPPFAQE

-516 TRFLYAVRNKSSG
+516 TRFLYAVRNKASG

-536 FEIKTPLR
+536 FEIETPLR
-544 VESIGRVRIQRLG
+544 VEAIGRVRIQRPG
-557 GEVQEADFSG
+557 SEVQEADFSG
-567 SSLVNLPQASNGIS
+567 VSLANLPQASNGIS
-581 IDEVLDD
+581 IDEVHDD

-603 LEVEFDNGVLRFGT
+603 LEMEFDNGVLRFGT

-641 ADLSQSGFADT
+641 ADLSLSGFADS
-652 DIQPVGTPIADNL
+652 DFQPVGTPIEENL
-665 SVAVPISKE
+665 SVAVPISKD

-694 DRVLI
+694 DRALI
-699 QYDITNIARLS
+699 QYDITNIARPS

-767 QVRKIGVVGVAY
+767 QVREIGVVGVAY

>member
-1 MSNNA
+1 MR
-6 GTFGVVECSLQPVL
+6 
-20 LIISKS
+20 
-26 QFMQTAFRSAC
+26 TAFRSAC
-37 LMGGVLLAALA
+37 LVGGLLLAAFA

-85 IEKTNAPGGVIDFEP
+85 IEKTNAPGGVIDFAP
-100 EGRPYFI
+100 EGRSRFI

-122 NSPLRGGSIRSP
+122 NSPLRGGSIESP
-134 NNRSIGAALA
+134 NNRSIGGVLG
-144 NVIDDD
+144 NLIDND

-192 GDPDFP
+192 GAPDFP
-198 SEEFPFQNEF
+198 SVAFPFQNEF

-268 LAEFQIFGTGF
+268 MAEFQIFGTGF

-292 GDLALFGNLR
+292 GDLALLGNLR
-302 WIQDAAGDAN
+302 WVQDAEGDAN
-312 VSSLQVRTRTGVDP
+312 LSSLRIRTRTGVDP

-339 IFRVGGGAQAGN
+339 IFRVGGGARAGN

-356 TANVEVPWKWADG
+356 TANVEVPWKRAED
-369 VNDAELKALVENV
+369 VADAELKALVESV

-400 PLDQQA
+400 PLDQQS
-406 LVTLDEADYRALR
+406 LVTLDEGDYSALR
-419 GEDKGSI
+419 GEDKGVI
-426 RDDVNNWSG
+426 RDDVNNWSS

-491 DVVSPPFARE
+491 DVISPPFAQE

-516 TRFLYAVRNKSSG
+516 TQFLYAVLNKSSG
-529 QQRGFDA
+529 RQRGFDA
-536 FEIKTPLR
+536 FEIETPLR
-544 VESIGRVRIQRLG
+544 VEAIGRVRIQRPG

-567 SSLVNLPQASNGIS
+567 ASLANLPQASNGIS
-581 IDEVLDD
+581 IDEVSDD

-624 NRSVE
+624 NRAVE
-629 TTLGQGVVAGNA
+629 TTIGQGVVAGNA
-641 ADLSQSGFADT
+641 ADLSLSGFADS
-652 DIQPVGTPIADNL
+652 DLQPVGTPLAENL

-674 LLANVAVNSPVFTPN
+674 LLANVAVSSPVFTPN
-689 GDGVN
+689 GDGAN
-694 DRVLI
+694 DRALI
-699 QYDITNIARLS
+699 QYDITNIARPS

-734 GRFAQPWDGRDDD
+734 GRFVQPWDGRDDD
-747 GVYVPPGHYAFS
+747 GVYVPPGHYTFS

>member
-26 QFMQTAFRSAC
+26 QFMQTALRSAC
-37 LMGGVLLAALA
+37 LMGGVLLVALA

-144 NVIDDD
+144 NVIDND

-302 WIQDAAGDAN
+302 WIQEAEGDAN
-312 VSSLQVRTRTGVDP
+312 LSSLRVRTRTGVDP

-356 TANVEVPWKWADG
+356 TANVEVPWKWADAID
-369 VNDAELKALVENV
+369 DAELKALVEEV

-400 PLDQQA
+400 PLDQQV

-419 GEDKGSI
+419 GEDKGVI

-440 SASGIVGQDQLPIDG
+440 PASGIVGQDQLPIDG
-455 AGVPITSPGPRRY
+455 SGVPISSPGPRRY

-544 VESIGRVRIQRLG
+544 VESIGRVRIQRPG

>member
-1 MSNNA
+1 
-6 GTFGVVECSLQPVL
+6 
-20 LIISKS
+20 
-26 QFMQTAFRSAC
+26 
-37 LMGGVLLAALA
+37 MGGVLLAALA

-144 NVIDDD
+144 NVIDND

-247 RIAPQY
+247 RISPQY

-302 WIQDAAGDAN
+302 WIQEAEGDAN
-312 VSSLQVRTRTGVDP
+312 LSSLRVRTRTGVDP

-356 TANVEVPWKWADG
+356 TANVEVPWKWADAID
-369 VNDAELKALVENV
+369 DAELKALVEEV

-400 PLDQQA
+400 PLDQQV

-419 GEDKGSI
+419 GEDKGVI

-440 SASGIVGQDQLPIDG
+440 PASGIVGQDQLPIDG
-455 AGVPITSPGPRRY
+455 SGVPISSPGPRRY

-491 DVVSPPFARE
+491 DVVSPPFAQE

-516 TRFLYAVRNKSSG
+516 TRFLYAVRNKSFG

-544 VESIGRVRIQRLG
+544 VESIGRVRIQRPDS
-557 GEVQEADFSG
+557 EVQEADFSG